1 MSVPRGSTDKPPAEA
16 PPLPHALLWAPLL
29 RRALREDLGL
39 AGDLTTDAIV
49 PAGAAARARIV
60 ARVAG
65 RVAGLPIAASA
76 FRLLD
81 QRVAIEPLRR
91 DGDDTAAGETL
102 AWVEGEARV
111 LLSAERVCL
120 NLLGRLCGIA
130 TATRALVR
138 AIEGTGARIVCTRKT
153 TPGLRAL
160 EKYAVRCGGGENH
173 RFGLD
178 DAVLIKDNHVAFAG
192 GVRAAVER
200 ARAHAGHTVKIELE
214 VDSLAQLEQALALGV
229 DLVLLDNMKPATLRQ
244 AVALTA
250 GRAVLEASG
259 GITLDTA
266 RAIAESGVDLLSVG
280 WITHSAP
287 ALDVAFDFAV
297 AG

>member
-1 MSVPRGSTDKPPAEA
+1 MSSNKGAKAAGEA
-16 PPLPHALLWAPLL
+16 LPLPHALLWEPLL

-49 PAGAAARARIV
+49 PAGAPARARIV
-60 ARVAG
+60 ARADG
-65 RVAGLPIAASA
+65 RIAGLPIAAGA

-81 QRVAIEPLRR
+81 SRVAIELLRR
-91 DGDDTAAGETL
+91 DGEDAAAGETV
-102 AWVEGEARV
+102 AWVDGEARA
-111 LLSAERVCL
+111 LLSGERVCL

-138 AIEGTGARIVCTRKT
+138 AIDGSGARIVCTRKT

-214 VDSLAQLEQALALGV
+214 VDSLAQLEEALALGV

-244 AVALTA
+244 AVSLTA

-259 GITLDTA
+259 GITLATA
-266 RAIAESGVDLLSVG
+266 RAIAETGVDLLSVG

-287 ALDVAFDFAV
+287 ALDVAFDFAAAV
-297 AG
+297 